1 MSGNGFNPQASGP
14 LNSREMLLT
23 DQEVAARLRVSPRT
37 VSRMR
42 RRGEIGYLK
51 LPGGGV
57 RVPLGD
63 LTAFEETCRNSPTR
77 ATREPAK
84 PFVVGHPGQ
93 VRPSSPKT
101 GPIPR
106 SAREFDLGFTSET
119 SDTTGSGVDPV
130 GEGVR

>member
-1 MSGNGFNPQASGP
+1 VSGSGFTPRASGP
-14 LNSREMLLT
+14 LTSHERLLT

-42 RRGEIGYLK
+42 RRGEISYLK

-57 RVPLGD
+57 RVPLED
-63 LTAFEETCRNSPTR
+63 LTAFEEACRKSPLR
-77 ATREPAK
+77 ATREPAR
-84 PFVVGHPGQ
+84 PFVVGHPRWA
-93 VRPSSPKT
+93 RPSSPKT
-101 GPIPR
+101 GPMPR
-106 SAREFDLGFTSET
+106 SAREFDLGFASET